1 MAHDRESEG
10 ADVFWPGY
18 VDAVTNLVLNLLFLL
33 TIMTIAVFMFA
44 MELGRQHVSTNA
56 PRNVTQE
63 VAQPK
68 SATDAENKELRKQ
81 LDELKRQI
89 EVEKAKDNELR
100 KVLPASLATKKAEK
114 GLDQAIADGGGLIVK
129 FAEDAVALTPAE
141 ADKLRVSL
149 RPFVVAG
156 RAKID
161 VTVPAGF
168 SEARRLGFYRAM
180 AVRNLL
186 VELKM
191 PPDRIDVSV
200 REGKSSADASLVRVA
215 PR

>member
-1 MAHDRESEG
+1 M
-10 ADVFWPGY
+10 
-18 VDAVTNLVLNLLFLL
+18 
-33 TIMTIAVFMFA
+33 
-44 MELGRQHVSTNA
+44 
-56 PRNVTQE
+56 
-63 VAQPK
+63 
-68 SATDAENKELRKQ
+68 
-81 LDELKRQI
+81 
-89 EVEKAKDNELR
+89 EKAKDNELR